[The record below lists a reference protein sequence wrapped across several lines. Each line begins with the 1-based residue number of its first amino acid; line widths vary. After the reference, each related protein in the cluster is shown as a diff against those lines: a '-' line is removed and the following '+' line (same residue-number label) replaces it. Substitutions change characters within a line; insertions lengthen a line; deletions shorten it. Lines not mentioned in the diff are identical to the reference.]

1 MKTALLALALVTAGV
16 GGSVAI
22 GYQWA
27 RTVALAD
34 ALNAQIRAS
43 VHSAVLRDS
52 LRVARTTVRVDSV
65 AVEHVV
71 TRWRTLRDSLVDTLR
86 VTDTVRVVIEAAE
99 RAVTTCTDAL
109 GRCRNALALSDRRA
123 TADSVR
129 LVALVEQQTMTER
142 ALVSAQARSW
152 RHRFEGALVSGA
164 VAYTITHLTRHP

>member
-1 MKTALLALALVTAGV
+1 VKTALLALALVTAGV

-34 ALNAQIRAS
+34 ALDAQIRAS

-65 AVEHVV
+65 AVDRVV

-109 GRCRNALALSDRRA
+109 GRCRTALALSDRRA
-123 TADSVR
+123 MADSAR
-129 LVALVEQQTMTER
+129 LVALAAQQIMTER
-142 ALVSAQARSW
+142 ALRSAQSRSW
-152 RHRFEGALVSGA
+152 RHRLEGV
-164 VAYTITHLTRHP
+164 VACGVATYGIHRLPAD